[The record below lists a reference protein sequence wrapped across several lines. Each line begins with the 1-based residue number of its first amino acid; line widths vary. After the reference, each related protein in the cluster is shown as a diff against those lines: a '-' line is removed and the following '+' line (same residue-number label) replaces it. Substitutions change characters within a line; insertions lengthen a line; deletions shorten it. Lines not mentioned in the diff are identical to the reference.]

1 MATVPLA
8 RWRPDVAALNSQF
21 ASDVVNVLCA
31 ATDYIPFPKL
41 EPFSQAVPAQP
52 TGAFSARNSTGQ
64 IVIFVGTASKIY
76 QLNGTTLAWDH
87 VSRLAADIA
96 VNGTFATDTVWG
108 KSGAS
113 VTISAGKAH
122 FTASPTN
129 EYLVETIAPT
139 VGTTYK
145 IVYTVSG
152 YSAGGVTLTLTG
164 GTTVSGTLR
173 SANGTYT
180 EYLTAATGN
189 IGLAFIVTGT
199 TTLDIDDVTM
209 QGLAI
214 YASTVDERWQF
225 EQFGDYVVAVNIN
238 DNPQVFEIGVSTNF
252 ADLAGSPP
260 RARYIKAWGDFLAL
274 MNLSGNE
281 NRVHWSALNDIT
293 GWTPGTNNSDYQ
305 DFPDGGVVQG
315 SSSATNPFVILKRA
329 IYAGT
334 FVPGSVEIFTFTK
347 IHEDRGA
354 AAPYSIASRGSFTI
368 FADSGGLFQLN
379 SDGSVI
385 PIGFE
390 KIDRTVFG
398 RITGPDLTALFAEID
413 PFFNRYYLAV
423 RYTAPQDAFD
433 KIIIYDWGVG
443 EFTQIDMTQDVLF
456 PLASGTLGYTLEGL
470 SAISSS
476 LDALPFS
483 LDSKVWQGGAPVMA
497 ALDVD
502 HKLGFYSGPNAE
514 AIITTQEAGAVDGM
528 VTRLH
533 EILPAIDT
541 HSFRVS
547 IGARMRRSDAVV
559 WSPYRG
565 PSSNTG
571 IVRGRSRSRY
581 HMFKLQ
587 VLEDAPWTHAQS
599 MDVNSQPAGSR

>member
-1 MATVPLA
+1 VGTLGE
-8 RWRPDVAALNSQF
+8 
-21 ASDVVNVLCA
+21 VVSG
-31 ATDYIPFPKL
+31 DWW
-41 EPFSQAVPAQP
+41 
-52 TGAFSARNSTGQ
+52 TGWLDEFRLS
-64 IVIFVGTASKIY
+64 VGTARY
-76 QLNGTTLAWDH
+76 TAN
-87 VSRLAADIA
+87 
-96 VNGTFATDTVWG
+96 
-108 KSGAS
+108 
-113 VTISAGKAH
+113 
-122 FTASPTN
+122 FTPA
-129 EYLVETIAPT
+129 
-139 VGTTYK
+139 
-145 IVYTVSG
+145 
-152 YSAGGVTLTLTG
+152 
-164 GTTVSGTLR
+164 
-173 SANGTYT
+173 
-180 EYLTAATGN
+180 TAAFRGN
-189 IGLAFIVTGT
+189 Y
-199 TTLDIDDVTM
+199 TTLDLDNVVN
-209 QGLAI
+209 QALAN
-214 YASTVDERWQF
+214 YASTVDERWVF

-260 RARYIKAWGDFLAL
+260 RARYVKAWGDFLAL